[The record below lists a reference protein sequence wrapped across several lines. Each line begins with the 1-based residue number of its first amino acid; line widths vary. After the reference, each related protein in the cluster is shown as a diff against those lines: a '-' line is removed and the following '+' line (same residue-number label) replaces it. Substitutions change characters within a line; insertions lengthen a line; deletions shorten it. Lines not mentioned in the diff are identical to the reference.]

1 MKKLT
6 KILIFVPLFVLLS
19 SLTYADH
26 HAVKIAKQ
34 ESLGDYLTDAKGMT
48 LYWFAKD
55 QPNLSNCSGD
65 CLEKWPVYYR
75 EQIVS
80 PESILADDFATIN
93 RADGTKQ
100 TTFRGYPLY
109 YFFKDE
115 MAGDAK
121 GQGVK
126 NVWFVINPDNFPSR

>member
-6 KILIFVPLFVLLS
+6 KMLIVVFLSVLL
-19 SLTYADH
+19 TPFAYADH
-26 HAVKIAKQ
+26 HAVRIVQQ
-34 ESLGDYLTDAKGMT
+34 ENLGKYLTDAKGMT

-55 QPNLSNCSGD
+55 QADLSSCAGG

-75 EQIVS
+75 EQVAA
-80 PESILADDFATIN
+80 PQGVAKNDFQTLT
-93 RADGTKQ
+93 RSDGTKQ

-115 MAGDAK
+115 MAGDVK

-126 NVWFVINPDNFPSR
+126 NVWFVIDPDNFPNR